1 MAKKIQIGGFNTR
14 SLQKEKKD
22 VDSVKPNL
30 LDYFLNESFVKDF
43 FEVHMSKLN
52 LSDFRILNCEINPLK
67 IGRSKSA
74 IELKLQLQSKNKNNQ
89 RQQICK
95 GIVGKWRSDGQG
107 KEIFDLLQE
116 VWHKGFDD
124 RRGKDDDDYDDHL
137 KIYEPIAY
145 FPNYNLMLTSKAG
158 GTQLKNMLMEEGKDH
173 FDMLEFYVTR
183 AAMWLAKLHSIS
195 NLTHVKIYS
204 MQQEEKKLNEW
215 SQHLSIHPD
224 FGDQLHTMLSCILK
238 IERSINSKC
247 FVLIHNGFHPGNIF
261 VDGPDLTVIDFDHSC
276 IFDPAVDLGYFIAK
290 LLHINREYNLSL
302 NVEALQK
309 RFLDTYAA
317 ARVSTITTTTRKE
330 TLERVD
336 LYKART
342 YLRHLHSKYCQQ
354 IRFRYNRKPD
364 PIDFEYWLNK
374 AEECLKRL
382 M

>member
-1 MAKKIQIGGFNTR
+1 LAKKIRVGNFKTR
-14 SLQKEKKD
+14 SLQKEKKN
-22 VDSVKPNL
+22 VDLVKPNL

-52 LSDFRILNCEINPLK
+52 LSDFRILNSKINPLK

-74 IELKLQLQSKNKNNQ
+74 IELKLHLQSKSKNNQ
-89 RQQICK
+89 QQQICK
-95 GIVGKWRSDGQG
+95 SIVGKWRSDGQG

-145 FPNYNLMLTSKAG
+145 FPDYNLMLTSKAG
-158 GTQLKNMLMEEGKDH
+158 GTQLKNMIMEEGKDH

-302 NVEALQK
+302 NIEALQK

-317 ARVSTITTTTRKE
+317 ARVSTITTPTRKE

-354 IRFRYNRKPD
+354 IRFRYNHKPD
-364 PIDFEYWLNK
+364 PIDFEYWVNK

>member
-1 MAKKIQIGGFNTR
+1 LAKKIQIGGFNTR

-74 IELKLQLQSKNKNNQ
+74 IELKLELQSKSKNNQ

-95 GIVGKWRSDGQG
+95 CIVGKWRSDGQG

-145 FPNYNLMLTSKAG
+145 FPDYNLMLTSKAG
-158 GTQLKNMLMEEGKDH
+158 GTQLENMLMEEGKDH

-317 ARVSTITTTTRKE
+317 ARVSTITTPTRKE

-354 IRFRYNRKPD
+354 IRFRYNHKPD
-364 PIDFEYWLNK
+364 PIDFEYWVNK

>member
-14 SLQKEKKD
+14 SLPKQKKD

-30 LDYFLNESFVKDF
+30 LDYFLNESFVRDF

-74 IELKLQLQSKNKNNQ
+74 IELKLQLQSKSKNNQ

-124 RRGKDDDDYDDHL
+124 RRGDADDDHL

-145 FPNYNLMLTSKAG
+145 FPDYNLMLTSKAG
-158 GTQLKNMLMEEGKDH
+158 GIQLKNMLMEEESHVG
-173 FDMLEFYVTR
+173 MLELYVTR

-224 FGDQLHTMLSCILK
+224 FGYQLHKMLSCILK

-290 LLHINREYNLSL
+290 LLHINREHNLSL

-317 ARVSTITTTTRKE
+317 ARVSTITTTTKE

-354 IRFRYNRKPD
+354 IRFRNNRKPD
-364 PIDFEYWLNK
+364 PIDFGYWINK
-374 AEECLKRL
+374 AEKCLKRW

>member
-1 MAKKIQIGGFNTR
+1 MILAKKIQLGDFKTR

-22 VDSVKPNL
+22 VDSAKSNL
-30 LDYFLNESFVKDF
+30 LDYFLNESFVRDF

-74 IELKLQLQSKNKNNQ
+74 IELKLQLQSKS
-89 RQQICK
+89 
-95 GIVGKWRSDGQG
+95 IVGKWRRSDGQG

-124 RRGKDDDDYDDHL
+124 RRGDADDDHL

-145 FPNYNLMLTSKAG
+145 FPDYNLMLTSKAG
-158 GTQLKNMLMEEGKDH
+158 GTQLKNMLIEEGKDH

-183 AAMWLAKLHSIS
+183 AAIWLAKLHSIS

-224 FGDQLHTMLSCILK
+224 FGYQLHKMLSCILK

-290 LLHINREYNLSL
+290 LLHINREHNLSL

-309 RFLDTYAA
+309 RFLDTYA
-317 ARVSTITTTTRKE
+317 KE
-330 TLERVD
+330 RRMASSEILERVD
-336 LYKART
+336 LYKARS

-354 IRFRYNRKPD
+354 IRFRNNRKPD
-364 PIDFEYWLNK
+364 PIDFGYWINK
-374 AEECLKRL
+374 AEKCLKRW